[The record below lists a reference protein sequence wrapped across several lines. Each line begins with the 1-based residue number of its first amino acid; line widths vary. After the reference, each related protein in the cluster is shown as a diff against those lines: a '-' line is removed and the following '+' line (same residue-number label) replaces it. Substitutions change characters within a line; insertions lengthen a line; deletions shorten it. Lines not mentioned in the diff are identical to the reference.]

1 MPTVT
6 IQSPAAGA
14 ALGGIVTVSGSA
26 SDNVSVSKV
35 ELRVDANPYQLASG
49 TTFWTFSLNTSAYAS
64 GSHTLTARATD
75 SSGNQAT
82 TSRTVTFGSRR
93 RHPGSHGHDHQ
104 PGRGRHRHPCDHRL
118 RHGLRQRLALESGAA
133 GGRQPLPAGE
143 RDDVLDLHP
152 RTSAYAGG
160 SHTLT
165 ARATDSSGNQAWAG
179 RTVTFT
185 SVPNA
190 KVYWG
195 AFMEAEDTY
204 SYHYGGTW
212 GNGPWDASTVSRFE
226 SNAGKKV
233 SIMHWGAAPPWEH
246 DFNNWRSGFDLVQN
260 AGALSLVGMMT
271 GTVPLRDI
279 ANGLYDASVRTW
291 FQQAAA
297 YGRPFFL
304 LLNPEMNGTWQWYS
318 PGINGNTAA
327 DFVAAW
333 RRFHDLA
340 QQEGATNITWVWCPN
355 VDPTN
360 MYTPYSALYPGDA
373 YVDWTGFNGF
383 NRDGKSSFSWL
394 FGSSYSTLLQIAP
407 TKPILISETSSEET
421 LGNKVGWI
429 TDTFSSQLPLY
440 FPRIK
445 AVVWFNWRM
454 WQNPRW
460 WNWEIEST
468 PSAQQAFATAIS
480 SPYYLA
486 GGGLGNLPLLT
497 KITPP

>member
-1 MPTVT
+1 
-6 IQSPAAGA
+6 
-14 ALGGIVTVSGSA
+14 
-26 SDNVSVSKV
+26 
-35 ELRVDANPYQLASG
+35 
-49 TTFWTFSLNTSAYAS
+49 
-64 GSHTLTARATD
+64 
-75 SSGNQAT
+75 
-82 TSRTVTFGSRR
+82 
-93 RHPGSHGHDHQ
+93 
-104 PGRGRHRHPCDHRL
+104 
-118 RHGLRQRLALESGAA
+118 
-133 GGRQPLPAGE
+133 
-143 RDDVLDLHP
+143 
-152 RTSAYAGG
+152 
-160 SHTLT
+160 
-165 ARATDSSGNQAWAG
+165 
-179 RTVTFT
+179 
-185 SVPNA
+185 
-190 KVYWG
+190 
-195 AFMEAEDTY
+195 MEAEDTY

-226 SNAGKKV
+226 SHAGKKV

-279 ANGLYDASVRTW
+279 ANGLYDASIRTW

-333 RRFHDLA
+333 RHFHDLA

-440 FPRIK
+440 FPKIK
-445 AVVWFNWRM
+445 AVVWLNWRM
-454 WQNPRW
+454 WQSPRW

-486 GGGLGNLPLLT
+486 GGGLGNLPLHT
-497 KITPP
+497 KVIPP